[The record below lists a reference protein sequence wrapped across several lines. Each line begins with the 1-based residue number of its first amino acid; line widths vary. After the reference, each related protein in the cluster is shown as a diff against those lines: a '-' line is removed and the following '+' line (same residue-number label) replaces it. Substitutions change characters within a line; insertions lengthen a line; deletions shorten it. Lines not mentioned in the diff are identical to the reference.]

1 MHSTCGVVDHPHGS
15 SMVQAPLSVKEKPS
29 CVSEPFSHCT
39 MHEQAVTLEAWLAG
53 GVYAQ
58 LVRRQLQP
66 GAAPAA
72 PSDPA
77 KELSPGPFAAV
88 AFEAGSP
95 EDQLLASFSD
105 AAAAAGEDRNAVA
118 ADAQVAACLC
128 TALRS
133 SFLQLTHPSWL
144 LFMAFAGDEHSGS
157 LVAILLCCMH
167 RTCVGKV

>member
-1 MHSTCGVVDHPHGS
+1 MLG
-15 SMVQAPLSVKEKPS
+15 
-29 CVSEPFSHCT
+29 
-39 MHEQAVTLEAWLAG
+39 AWPAG

-77 KELSPGPFAAV
+77 KELSLGPFAAV

-128 TALRS
+128 NAL
-133 SFLQLTHPSWL
+133 
-144 LFMAFAGDEHSGS
+144 
-157 LVAILLCCMH
+157 
-167 RTCVGKV
+167 